1 MTTLI
6 ERARQW
12 GEELN
17 QHWLE
22 KGIEEGIEKGIEEG
36 IEKGIEEGLER
47 GRLEG
52 ERAIVYRLVARRF
65 GPGAAE
71 QLVPVLDAITDP
83 ELVAA
88 VADAVVECQTAAE
101 FIGRVKEVVGR

>member
-6 ERARQW
+6 ERAREW

-22 KGIEEGIEKGIEEG
+22 KGIEKGLEKGIEKGIEEG
-36 IEKGIEEGLER
+36 VAR

-52 ERAIVYRLVARRF
+52 ERALVYRLVARRF
-65 GPGAAE
+65 GPGATE
-71 QLVPVLDAITDP
+71 QLVPVLDGITDP
-83 ELVAA
+83 ELIAG
-88 VADAVVECQTAAE
+88 VADAVVECRTATE
-101 FIGRVKEVVGR
+101 FIGRVKAVVDR

>member
-17 QHWLE
+17 QHWL
-22 KGIEEGIEKGIEEG
+22 EKGIEEG

>member
-22 KGIEEGIEKGIEEG
+22 KGIEKGIEEG

>member
-6 ERARQW
+6 ERAREW

-22 KGIEEGIEKGIEEG
+22 KGLEKGIEEG
-36 IEKGIEEGLER
+36 VAR

-52 ERAIVYRLVARRF
+52 ERALVYRLVARRF
-65 GPGAAE
+65 GPGATE
-71 QLVPVLDAITDP
+71 QLAPVLDGITDP
-83 ELVAA
+83 ELIAG
-88 VADAVVECQTAAE
+88 VADAVVECRTATE
-101 FIGRVKEVVGR
+101 FIGRVKAVVDR

>member
-6 ERARQW
+6 ERAREW

-22 KGIEEGIEKGIEEG
+22 KGIEKGLEKGIEKGIEEG
-36 IEKGIEEGLER
+36 VAR

-52 ERAIVYRLVARRF
+52 ERALVYRLVARRF
-65 GPGAAE
+65 GPGATE
-71 QLVPVLDAITDP
+71 QLAPVLDGITDP
-83 ELVAA
+83 ELIAG
-88 VADAVVECQTAAE
+88 VADAVVECRTTTE
-101 FIGRVKEVVGR
+101 FIGRVKAVVDR

>member
-22 KGIEEGIEKGIEEG
+22 KGL
-36 IEKGIEEGLER
+36 EKGIEEGLER
-47 GRLEG
+47 GRVEG
-52 ERAIVYRLVARRF
+52 ERALVYRLVTRRF
-65 GPGAAE
+65 GPGTTE
-71 QLVPVLDAITDP
+71 QLVPVLDGIADP
-83 ELVAA
+83 ELIAG
-88 VADAVVECQTAAE
+88 VADAVVECRTAAE
-101 FIGRVKEVVGR
+101 FIGRAKAVVGR